1 MCVRARASVRAH
13 TRIVR
18 GCPSS
23 AVFAACHALDAQERG
38 DVREAAAAP
47 LSSSCPSFQHHL
59 GLVSHPPR
67 LFSSP
72 SGGPLSCVLK
82 GIGPKASGEK
92 CQRATQL
99 LPERRRGAYHL
110 CSFSFCIFFFG
121 LSSWTDSPGRTAA
134 KGLDEPPLSHPEMEL
149 LLLCLSLWILQY
161 NSAKTDSIIHIGK
174 HQNKTI
180 K

>member
-1 MCVRARASVRAH
+1 MRARAFVRAH

-47 LSSSCPSFQHHL
+47 LSSSCQHHL
-59 GLVSHPPR
+59 GWVSHPPC
-67 LFSSP
+67 LFSLP

-99 LPERRRGAYHL
+99 LPERRRGADHL
-110 CSFSFCIFFFG
+110 CSFTFCIFS
-121 LSSWTDSPGRTAA
+121 LDSPAGRTAPVGQPRRA
-134 KGLDEPPLSHPEMEL
+134 WMSRRSHMRRWSCCCFASPCGYCNTIQL
-149 LLLCLSLWILQY
+149 KQTPSFISVSIKTRQS
-161 NSAKTDSIIHIGK
+161 NNRSAG
-174 HQNKTI
+174 
-180 K
+180 

>member
-1 MCVRARASVRAH
+1 MEKSVNVPH
-13 TRIVR
+13 
-18 GCPSS
+18 SS
-23 AVFAACHALDAQERG
+23 CLRG
-38 DVREAAAAP
+38 DAA
-47 LSSSCPSFQHHL
+47 LIISVHFPSAF
-59 GLVSHPPR
+59 
-67 LFSSP
+67 
-72 SGGPLSCVLK
+72 
-82 GIGPKASGEK
+82 
-92 CQRATQL
+92 
-99 LPERRRGAYHL
+99 
-110 CSFSFCIFFFG
+110 FFFG